1 MKEDIYKIGIFEE
14 YNFRFLITDCTNT
27 FIETMNRNSLKHSS
41 ANLVGK
47 SMLASFFLAFMVKE
61 GVAVNLQLEGDGEI
75 ERVIS
80 YSDRIG
86 RMKGHTKH
94 RQILASPDDPSLGI
108 GKGFFRVT
116 RWGGV
121 HKIHQS
127 VTKLEKIPFEQNLIN
142 YINESDQLVSF
153 VSLFVNHEDEIS
165 AKGMILQS
173 LPFTDQK
180 IIDKL
185 MDGISSIEL
194 DTKNLFANDVDETL
208 SILEKALSAEANI
221 LEVGKPEFYCGCSLQ
236 KIKSA
241 IVSIGRDEAYSILE
255 ERGDIEMICEFCS
268 EKYTLDAEEV
278 RLLFI

>member
-1 MKEDIYKIGIFEE
+1 MKDDIYKVGIFED

-27 FIETMNRNSLKHSS
+27 YIETMKRNSLEHSS

-61 GVAVNLQLEGDGEI
+61 GIAVNLQLEGDGEI
-75 ERVIS
+75 ERVIA

-94 RQILASPDDPSLGI
+94 RQILAGVEDVTLGI

-116 RWGGV
+116 RWGGS

-127 VTKLEKIPFEQNLIN
+127 VTKLDKIPFEQNLIN

-153 VSLFVNHEDEIS
+153 VSLYVDHENEIS
-165 AKGMILQS
+165 AKGIILQS
-173 LPFTDQK
+173 LPFTEQK
-180 IIDKL
+180 VIDKL
-185 MDGISSIEL
+185 MDGISNIDL
-194 DTKNLFANDVDETL
+194 GTKELFATDISYTLDV
-208 SILEKALSAEANI
+208 LEKALDSKATI
-221 LEVGKPEFYCGCSLQ
+221 LEEGKPEFYCGCSMQ

-255 ERGDIEMICEFCS
+255 EQGEIEMICEFCS
-268 EKYTLDAEEV
+268 EKYVLDAEEV